1 MRLLTKSGVE
11 NSAPLIGI
19 IVLLGLVSACTALWF
34 SWSYSRNAFDSA
46 WGDPNFY
53 SNLRFFWW
61 GAVVSLTVLLEVA
74 AFDRVRDPLLEH
86 HFRETLVR
94 TNGLPNTPPI
104 HSEAYRPGTVALV
117 DCSARHS

>member
-61 GAVVSLTVLLEVA
+61 GAVVSLTVLLLIVIFA
-74 AFDRVRDPLLEH
+74 AVHWRQIRLALMSTIAICGTLMLVSAWSDRQ
-86 HFRETLVR
+86 
-94 TNGLPNTPPI
+94 I
-104 HSEAYRPGTVALV
+104 A
-117 DCSARHS
+117 